1 MKVIIIAKLATK
13 DIPENTYFEPIEF
26 TIDEALF
33 NEYRKYYFKKYPR
46 RKVLDVLPTAI
57 SLNKWIT
64 LTRMAQNNSKE
75 KHGEFY
81 LWCLSHLNIPKAN
94 YTSCRMIVTFHWKDQ
109 RARDYDN
116 ASIFVKYFN
125 DIATKYGLL
134 YDDNYFILKEL
145 HFHADYVKSKMSS
158 VTVRFEAV

>member
-1 MKVIIIAKLATK
+1 MIKIAKLGTK
-13 DIPENTYFEPIEF
+13 NIPENTYLEPIEF
-26 TIDEALF
+26 TIDKHLYD
-33 NEYRKYYFKKYPR
+33 EYRNYYFSKYPR
-46 RKVLDVLPTAI
+46 RSKLDIFPTAI
-57 SLNKWIT
+57 SLNKFT
-64 LTRMAQNNSKE
+64 SMTRMAQNNSKE

-81 LWCLSHLNIPKAN
+81 LWCLEHLNIPKAN
-94 YTSCRMIVTFHWKDQ
+94 YTSCKMIVTFHWKDQ

-145 HFHADYVKSKMSS
+145 HFHADYVKSEMSS
-158 VTVRFEAV
+158 VTVRFEAI

>member
-1 MKVIIIAKLATK
+1 MINIAKLSTK

-26 TIDEALF
+26 TIDKELF
-33 NEYRKYYFKKYPR
+33 EEYRKYYFKKYPR
-46 RKVLDVLPTAI
+46 RKVLDVSPTAI

-81 LWCLSHLNIPKAN
+81 LWCLNRLNVPKAN

-145 HFHADYVKSKMSS
+145 HFHADYVKSEMSS
-158 VTVRFEAV
+158 VTVRFEAI

>member
-1 MKVIIIAKLATK
+1 MIIIAKLATK
-13 DIPENTYFEPIEF
+13 DILENTYWEPIEF
-26 TIDEALF
+26 TIDKELF
-33 NEYRKYYFKKYPR
+33 EEYRKYYFKKYPR

-81 LWCLSHLNIPKAN
+81 LWCLNHLNVPKAN

-145 HFHADYVKSKMSS
+145 HFHADYVKSEMSS
-158 VTVRFEAV
+158 VTVRFEAI